1 MPCVLSFLD
10 ALDDYDGRGRWWVP
24 LNANVSTEHGH
35 TQRNRDF
42 LFVKMCIENNIK
54 HFLFGEK
61 IISYIFYLEI
71 TEYFLNYCDEI
82 TIFSRRKGAKFFRLT
97 LA

>member
-10 ALDDYDGRGRWWVP
+10 ALDDDDGRGRWWVP
-24 LNANVSTEHGH
+24 LNANVSTEHGR

-54 HFLFGEK
+54 HFFIWRENNIIHFLFGD
-61 IISYIFYLEI
+61 
-71 TEYFLNYCDEI
+71 N
-82 TIFSRRKGAKFFRLT
+82 
-97 LA
+97 